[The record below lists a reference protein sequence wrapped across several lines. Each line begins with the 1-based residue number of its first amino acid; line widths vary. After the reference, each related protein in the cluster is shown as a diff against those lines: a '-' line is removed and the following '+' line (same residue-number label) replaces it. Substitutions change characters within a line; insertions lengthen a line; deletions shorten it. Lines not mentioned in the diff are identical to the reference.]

1 MLTSM
6 PASECFSFSMIF
18 SPTFRLGGFVM
29 RCSAD
34 IPGRL
39 ALSEGKQEQWIWPR
53 VEMGCVRSGWLYLGL
68 SLTLLLMSPLSYR
81 ASSLTSRPLMH
92 LESFLCKMRERFS
105 SILFHVNIIFQHH
118 LLDILKQYVVLD
130 L

>member
-1 MLTSM
+1 MGFYALSY
-6 PASECFSFSMIF
+6 CILLYLV
-18 SPTFRLGGFVM
+18 RLISLGDLLF
-29 RCSAD
+29 
-34 IPGRL
+34 
-39 ALSEGKQEQWIWPR
+39 SEGKQEQWIWPR